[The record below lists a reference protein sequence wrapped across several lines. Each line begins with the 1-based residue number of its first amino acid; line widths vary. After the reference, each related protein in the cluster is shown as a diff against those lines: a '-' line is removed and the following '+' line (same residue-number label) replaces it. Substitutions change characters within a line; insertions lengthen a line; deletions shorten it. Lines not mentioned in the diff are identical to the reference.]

1 MDNYNGF
8 STAVPPSLYQQ
19 GTYYQVP
26 PTYNGSQR
34 NWAQYQ
40 PQTQPY
46 SYQQQPQQAV
56 PQQPQPQVNNAVT
69 NTNLLW
75 VQGEAAA
82 KAAYVPNGCN
92 MVFFDSE
99 SQTIYI
105 KAVDITGKP
114 SLTILDYTER
124 NAAPTLSQQSA
135 PEEPKVEYATKEQI
149 DVLASQFSSINEKL
163 NVMGKYVTKD
173 QFDSLNGQLNDLSG
187 QIEDIENRITSF
199 GKPQQSSSNNRRGNK

>member
-8 STAVPPSLYQQ
+8 STAVPSSLYQQ
-19 GTYYQVP
+19 GAYYQVP
-26 PTYNGSQR
+26 PSYNGSQR
-34 NWAQYQ
+34 NWSQYQ
-40 PQTQPY
+40 PQNPGY
-46 SYQQQPQQAV
+46 SYQPQPTTV
-56 PQQPQPQVNNAVT
+56 PQQTQPQVSGAAT

-99 SQTIYI
+99 AQTIYI
-105 KAVDITGKP
+105 KAVDMTGKP
-114 SLTILDYTER
+114 SLTILDYVER
-124 NAAPTLSQQSA
+124 NTAPALSQQSMT
-135 PEEPKVEYATKEQI
+135 EEPKVEYATKEQI
-149 DVLASQFSSINEKL
+149 DALANQFSSINDKL

-199 GKPQQSSSNNRRGNK
+199 GKPQQSSSTNRRGNK